1 LYKVFFNILLIRK
14 SFNKDFK
21 IFLTLQTSIQQRFN
35 TGKNVSYFPQVFTCM
50 DVEQQ
55 NKSLPKSEGY
65 FNNSNSSAPTAVF
78 IIIFL
83 LISAKTNILSLI
95 HNF

>member
-14 SFNKDFK
+14 SFNKAFK
-21 IFLTLQTSIQQRFN
+21 IFLTLRTSIQQRFN
-35 TGKNVSYFPQVFTCM
+35 TGKNVYSFQQVFTCSA
-50 DVEQQ
+50 VEPQS
-55 NKSLPKSEGY
+55 KSLPKSEWY

-95 HNF
+95 RNF